1 MILQRLCEFARRVPD
16 IPPSMYSPL
25 YIKWQIELDEQ
36 GNYRGLT
43 QLSGDGR
50 SQRGLQIMVPNRKR
64 TSRPLPLL
72 LADKADYVLGLGP
85 DPPANSGRF
94 RDFKQLVERCAQ
106 ATGEPSVRAVAN
118 FLNNYECDP
127 SIIPDEHLQQ
137 IDPSDMI
144 IFRVG
149 NQRPTDLPTVQQFWA
164 QECIEESSQEMQCIV
179 CGRTSHVDRVSP
191 TSIKGI
197 PGGQTSGTQIVSAN
211 KEAFES
217 YGLEQALTAPTC
229 RSCGE
234 AYANAINYMLR
245 SETHHVTVGP
255 VAFIFWTGGES
266 QFSPASLFDR
276 PEPTEVRNLI
286 ESYRTGREQRGIS
299 PDAFYSLALSAS
311 GGRAVVRDWIASTV
325 PNVQANLA
333 KWFAL
338 QRIVEPDGA
347 SADSYFGIWALAR
360 SLYPSQ
366 GRADQISA
374 NTPRALVR
382 CALHGAP
389 LPTWILAQAVQRNRA
404 EQAVTR
410 ARAAVIKAVLLI
422 QMNRLEEGFMERL
435 EPTYKSPGY
444 LCGRLMAELEAAQK
458 LATNPQTTLVDRYYG
473 AASSAP
479 ATVFGYLLRDFQ
491 AHMAKLRRDRPGAYS
506 AIDSR
511 VQEIL
516 EDLQDFPRTLNLK
529 EQALFSLGYYHQKA
543 QNRAD
548 ARARAE
554 LKELNSEEVEQ

>member
-1 MILQRLCEFARRVPD
+1 
-16 IPPSMYSPL
+16 
-25 YIKWQIELDEQ
+25 
-36 GNYRGLT
+36 
-43 QLSGDGR
+43 
-50 SQRGLQIMVPNRKR
+50 MV
-64 TSRPLPLL
+64 
-72 LADKADYVLGLGP
+72 
-85 DPPANSGRF
+85 
-94 RDFKQLVERCAQ
+94 
-106 ATGEPSVRAVAN
+106 
-118 FLNNYECDP
+118 
-127 SIIPDEHLQQ
+127 
-137 IDPSDMI
+137 

-149 NQRPTDLPTVQQFWA
+149 NQRPIDLPAVQQFWA
-164 QECIEESSQEMQCIV
+164 QKCIEESSPQMQCIV

-191 TSIKGI
+191 VSIKGI
-197 PGGQTSGTQIVSAN
+197 PGGQSSGTQIVSAN

-217 YGLEQALTAPTC
+217 YGLEQAFTAPTC

-245 SETHHVTVGP
+245 SETHRVTVGP

-266 QFSPASLFDR
+266 QFSPAALFDR
-276 PEPTEVRNLI
+276 PESTEVRNLI

-299 PDAFYSLALSAS
+299 PEAFYSLALSAS

-325 PNVQANLA
+325 PNVQANLVR
-333 KWFAL
+333 WFTL

-366 GRADQISA
+366 IRTDQISA
-374 NTPRALVR
+374 NTPRALVK
-382 CALHGAP
+382 CALHGVP
-389 LPTWILAQAVQRNRA
+389 LPAWILAQAVQRNRA

-410 ARAAVIKAVLLI
+410 ARAAIIKAALLI
-422 QMNRLEEGFMERL
+422 QMSNSKEGFMERL
-435 EPTYKSPGY
+435 EPTCKSPGY
-444 LCGRLMAELEAAQK
+444 LCGRLMAELESAQR
-458 LATNPQTTLVDRYYG
+458 LAINDPRTTLVDRYYG

-491 AHMAKLRRDRPGAYS
+491 VAYMAKLRRELPGAYF

-516 EDLQDFPRTLNLK
+516 KDLQDFPRTLNLK

-548 ARARAE
+548 AQARAE
-554 LKELNSEEVEQ
+554 LRELNSEEVEQ